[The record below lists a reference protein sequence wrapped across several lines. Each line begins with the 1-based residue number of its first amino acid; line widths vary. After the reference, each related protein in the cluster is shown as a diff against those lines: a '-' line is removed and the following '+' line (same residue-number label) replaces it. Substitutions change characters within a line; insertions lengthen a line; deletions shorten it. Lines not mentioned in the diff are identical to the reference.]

1 MNVSG
6 FGRNIRHLPCVSRRS
21 GETGVCMFAFSCA
34 KANGTHLGT
43 CIDRFY
49 FGSCCK
55 LELQNQDVAVPL
67 DSNHIYEESPS
78 ISTENYHIST
88 YQSVQTVTNTTEI
101 LISQSTTT
109 PRTPTVS
116 TTSKPTKKPVTVSEQ
131 TVTVPPLVY
140 THKPIITSTKPSI
153 SSPHTQLNVTKP
165 KPSSKPS
172 YKPQTTSKPSSVTKP
187 PSSSSKPSIKPPVKP
202 SAKPKPSNTTSKPII
217 KPDSQKPSNN
227 TTLKPVKPSP
237 TKRPTISN
245 TTKPYRPSSQKPV
258 QTSKPT
264 AKPTYKPQTKP
275 PLKPVPVVT
284 LKPSTNPDYIKVPV
298 VTVSSSSKPV
308 DEHVTISNEV
318 VQKPISNLQSN
329 QSVEFEEESS
339 NVINES
345 AGGATTSST
354 LLVTW
359 TTVDEVPVQPLPKPV
374 STPSSPAN
382 KSKTLI
388 RIKETKLFVC
398 GF

>member
-55 LELQNQDVAVPL
+55 LELQNQDIAEPL
-67 DSNHIYEESPS
+67 VSNHIFEESPS
-78 ISTENYHIST
+78 VSTENYHIST

-109 PRTPTVS
+109 ARTPTVS
-116 TTSKPTKKPVTVSEQ
+116 TTPKPTKKPVILNEQ
-131 TVTVPPLVY
+131 NVTVPPLVY
-140 THKPIITSTKPSI
+140 THKPITSSKPAV
-153 SSPHTQLNVTKP
+153 SSPHIHLNTTKP

-172 YKPQTTSKPSSVTKP
+172 HKPQTTSKPLSVSKPPTKP
-187 PSSSSKPSIKPPVKP
+187 PLKPVTST
-202 SAKPKPSNTTSKPII
+202 KPKPSNTTSKPYI
-217 KPDSQKPSNN
+217 KPNPQKPINN
-227 TTLKPVKPSP
+227 TTSKPVKPPP
-237 TKRPTISN
+237 TKRPTISS

-258 QTSKPT
+258 QTSSRPTKPT
-264 AKPTYKPQTKP
+264 FKPQTKP

-284 LKPSTNPDYIKVPV
+284 LKPSTNPDYVQVPV
-298 VTVSSSSKPV
+298 VTVSSSHKPTV
-308 DEHVTISNEV
+308 EPVSVSNEV
-318 VQKPISNLQSN
+318 VQKPVISLQSN
-329 QSVEFEEESS
+329 QTVESEEENS

-345 AGGATTSST
+345 AGSATTSST

-374 STPSSPAN
+374 STPSSPPN
-382 KSKTLI
+382 KSEL
-388 RIKETKLFVC
+388 
-398 GF
+398 